1 MPLPMKVDT
10 YRQRRARLLA
20 EIGPDAVAAIAAAPV
35 RLRNGDTPYP
45 YRQDSDFW
53 YLTGLDEP
61 EAVLVLTPNAKFET
75 TLFLRPKDPA
85 KERWDGTRLGVDA
98 APKALGVDRALDIAK
113 LDETLP
119 NLLRDRQSLYY
130 LMGQH
135 ASFEHHL
142 NELRIEMQSQTGGPE
157 GPTTMVSLQPLL
169 HEQRLIKDAEE
180 IKRMQKAA
188 MISAKA
194 IGEAMRLAP
203 KASNEA
209 DLHAQLLYTYTQHQA
224 VPAYQPIIAGG
235 ERALILH
242 YIENNQALHPN
253 DLVLI
258 DAGCEVMGYAA
269 DISRTF
275 PVSGTFTAHQ
285 RALYEVVLDAQRQA
299 IDEVKIG
306 ASYHA
311 FHDKAVAVLTQGLID
326 LGLLTGSVDGN
337 LETEAYRRF
346 YMHKTGHWLGLDVHD
361 VGDYRIDDQWRVLER
376 NMVLTVE
383 PGLYIDHGTDIPE
396 GFRGIGIRIEDNIRV
411 GQQGPEVL
419 TDGVPK
425 SVADIEAWMA

>member
-1 MPLPMKVDT
+1 MSLPMKVDT

-20 EIGPDAVAAIAAAPV
+20 EIGPDAVAAIASAPV

-85 KERWDGTRLGVDA
+85 KERWDGHRLGVDA
-98 APKALGVDRALDIAK
+98 APKALGVGRALDIAK

-119 NLLRDRQSLYY
+119 HLLRDRQSLYY

-142 NELRIEMQSQTGGPE
+142 NELRVEMQSQAQGPE

-188 MISAKA
+188 LISAKA

-203 KASNEA
+203 KANNEA

-242 YIENNQALHPN
+242 YIENNQALHPD

-299 IDEVKIG
+299 IDEVQIG
-306 ASYHA
+306 TSYHA
-311 FHDKAVAVLTQGLID
+311 FHDKAVVVLTQGLID

-337 LETEAYRRF
+337 IETEAYRRF

>member
-1 MPLPMKVDT
+1 MSLPMKVDT
-10 YRQRRARLLA
+10 YRQRRARLMA
-20 EIGPDAVAAIAAAPV
+20 EMGPDAVAAIASAPV

-53 YLTGLDEP
+53 YLTGLHEP
-61 EAVLVLTPNAKFET
+61 EAVLVLTPNARHET
-75 TLFLRPKDPA
+75 TLFLQPKDPN
-85 KERWDGTRLGVDA
+85 KERWDGHRLGVEA
-98 APKALGVDRALDIAK
+98 ASEALGVDRALDIAK

-119 NLLRDRQSLYY
+119 KLLTHRQSLYY

-142 NELRIEMQSQTGGPE
+142 NELRAEMQSQAGGAM

-188 MISAKA
+188 MISATA
-194 IGEAMRLAP
+194 MGEAMRMAP

-209 DLHAQLLYTYTQHQA
+209 DLHAQLLHTYTRHQA
-224 VPAYQPIIAGG
+224 VPAYQPIVAGG
-235 ERALILH
+235 DRALILH
-242 YIENNQALHPN
+242 YIDNNQALHA
-253 DLVLI
+253 DQMVLI

-275 PVSGTFTAHQ
+275 PVSGKFNGHQ
-285 RALYEVVLDAQRQA
+285 RALYEVVLEAQCQA
-299 IDEVKIG
+299 IDQVRIG
-306 ASYHA
+306 VSYHA
-311 FHDKAVAVLTQGLID
+311 FHEKAVWVLTQGLID
-326 LGLLTGSVDGN
+326 LGLLTGSVEDN
-337 LETEAYRRF
+337 IETEAYRRF

-361 VGDYRIDDQWRVLER
+361 VGDYRIDDEWRVLER

-383 PGLYIDHGTDIPE
+383 PGLYIDHGPDVPE

-425 SVADIEAWMA
+425 AVDDIEAWMS